1 MTEPDPRA
9 ELRDGPELMG
19 DALDARLSETW
30 GDKPGLIGWL
40 RTVDHKRVAN
50 RYIVTALVFLA
61 LGGVLALLMR
71 LQLAQPESGLISADR
86 YNQIF
91 SMHGTTMMFLF
102 AVPVMEAFGVYLV
115 PLMVGTRAIAFP
127 RLNAF
132 SYWLYLFGG
141 IMIWVA
147 FLLDIGPEAGWFSYV
162 PLSGPQFSAGKRTDF
177 WAQMITFTE
186 VAALAV
192 AVELVGT
199 IIKQRAPGMR
209 LDRIPLF
216 VWSILVTAFMVIFS
230 MPAVTLASSMLIS
243 DRLVATQFF
252 NATEGGSA
260 LLWQHLFWF
269 FGHPE
274 VYIIF
279 LPGLGFISAITE
291 TFCKR
296 PVFAYPLMVAALV
309 TTGLLAFGLW
319 VHHMFAT
326 GLPRLGYAFYTAA
339 SMAIALPSGVQIF
352 CWIATMWDSRPRL
365 EVPMWWVI
373 GFIITFVIGGL
384 TGVMIASVP
393 LDLELHDTYFIVAH
407 FHYTLIGGGVF
418 PLLGALTYWFPKMT
432 GRMLGNRLGKISFLF
447 TFGGFH
453 LTFMTMHFTGLM
465 GMPRRVYTYPAGM
478 GWDMLNLIST
488 IGAFVLALGVLIFV
502 LNIVLSLRGGAI
514 AGDNPWGAA
523 SLEWATH
530 SPPRP
535 YNFAHIPAV
544 TSNTPL
550 WEETLPCFSG
560 LRVEEREL
568 LLTTAVEAEP
578 DIREP
583 SPKPSVWP
591 LVAALATTLLFIWSI
606 FSPWAVV
613 WGSIPAAIAL
623 ILWFWPKDPAEPGK
637 EPVIE

>member
-1 MTEPDPRA
+1 MTAPDPRA
-9 ELRDGPELMG
+9 EPRDGPELTG
-19 DALDARLSETW
+19 DPLDARLTQTW
-30 GDKPGLIGWL
+30 GDRPGLIGWL

-50 RYIVTALVFLA
+50 RYIVTALVFFA

-162 PLSGPQFSAGKRTDF
+162 PLAGPAFSAGKRTDF

-186 VAALAV
+186 IAALAV

-199 IIKQRAPGMR
+199 ILKQRAPGMR

-216 VWSILVTAFMVIFS
+216 VWSMLVTAFMVIFS

-243 DRLVATQFF
+243 DRLVATQFY
-252 NATEGGSA
+252 NASEGGSA

-279 LPGLGFISAITE
+279 LPGLGFVSAITE

-296 PVFAYPLMVAALV
+296 PVFAYPLMVGALV

-365 EVPMWWVI
+365 ELPMWWVI

-384 TGVMIASVP
+384 TGVMAASVP

-432 GRMLGNRLGKISFLF
+432 GRMLGDRLGKVAFAL

-465 GMPRRVYTYPAGM
+465 GMPRRVYTYPAHM
-478 GWDMLNLIST
+478 GWDMLNLLST
-488 IGAFVLALGVLIFV
+488 IGAFILASGVLIFV
-502 LNIVLSLRGGAI
+502 VNILLSLRGGAI

-523 SLEWATH
+523 SLEWATR
-530 SPPRP
+530 SPPPP
-535 YNFAHIPAV
+535 YNFPHIPAV
-544 TSNTPL
+544 IGSTPL
-550 WEETLPCFSG
+550 WEETLPVFSG
-560 LRVEEREL
+560 LRVDEREL
-568 LLTTAVEAEP
+568 LLTTVVEAKL
-578 DIREP
+578 DLREP
-583 SPKPSVWP
+583 SPKPSIWP
-591 LVAALATTLLFIWSI
+591 LVAGLATTLLFIWSI

-623 ILWFWPKDPAEPGK
+623 IFWFWPKNPPDIGK